1 MDLQGLHRM
10 LFQIALFRRS
20 DHPYSREVFVVSI
33 DGDTNQ
39 HHVEGDRYDRHDL
52 IDGSSLCFNNRHRNR
67 DYHVHHNIV
76 SVVREEETD

>member
-1 MDLQGLHRM
+1 
-10 LFQIALFRRS
+10 
-20 DHPYSREVFVVSI
+20 VVSI
-33 DGDTNQ
+33 DGDANK

-52 IDGSSLCFNNRHRNR
+52 IDGSSLCFNNRHRKR